1 MPVLLRGLSRT
12 GPSLYIY
19 CVRMRQR
26 RKMLRGR
33 AFALL
38 LGGMAATAACAAPA
52 AELSLLDI
60 RFGDRSETTR
70 VVLDLS
76 GPTRYR
82 VFALSQPHRIVVD
95 MQPMTARV
103 AASGRGGGGLVLGY
117 RFARFSASV
126 SRLVLD
132 VAVRARVERSFLLP
146 PDAGLGYR
154 LVIDLG
160 RAGALAP
167 DRPAAAAATEPPTP
181 LPQAR
186 PRPPRWR
193 TVAVDAGHGGAD
205 PGAIGANGMYEKD
218 LTLPY
223 ARALKR
229 ALEAVPGYR
238 VVLTRDRD
246 VYIPLRR
253 RIAIA
258 RAAGA
263 DLFVSLHVDS
273 VKNPATRGASA
284 YTLSET
290 ASDKEAAALAAK
302 ENRADVI
309 AGVDL
314 NRQNDDVVANILIDL
329 TQRDTKNRSARYA
342 NLVLAEFRKS
352 FRVLKRSH
360 RFAGFAVLKAPDVPS
375 VLVELGYLSNRDDVR
390 YLSSAAGRR
399 TMVAAMVRATQAY
412 FDQIEALE

>member
-1 MPVLLRGLSRT
+1 MS
-12 GPSLYIY
+12 I
-19 CVRMRQR
+19 VRMRQR
-26 RKMLRGR
+26 RKILMAR

-38 LGGMAATAACAAPA
+38 LAAMAATIPRAAAA

-60 RFGDRSETTR
+60 RFGDHTETTR

-82 VFALSQPHRIVVD
+82 AFALSQPDRIVVD

-103 AASGRGGGGLVLGY
+103 AASGRARTGLVLGY
-117 RFARFSASV
+117 RFARYSASA

-132 VAVRARVERSFLLP
+132 VAAPARIERSFLLP
-146 PDAGLGYR
+146 PDGGLGHR
-154 LVIDLG
+154 LVIDLA
-160 RAGALAP
+160 RAST
-167 DRPAAAAATEPPTP
+167 PAAAPGRSVATAATKPRTP
-181 LPQAR
+181 VPRAR
-186 PRPPRWR
+186 PGPRRPR
-193 TVAVDAGHGGAD
+193 TIAVDAGHGGAD
-205 PGAIGANGMYEKD
+205 PGAIGVNGVYEKD

-223 ARALKR
+223 ARALKT

-246 VYIPLRR
+246 KYIPLRR

-258 RAAGA
+258 RAADA
-263 DLFVSLHVDS
+263 DLFISLHVDS
-273 VKNPATRGASA
+273 LKNRAMRGASV

-302 ENRADVI
+302 ENRSDII

-314 NRQNDDVVANILIDL
+314 RGQNDEVTTGILIDL
-329 TQRDTKNRSARYA
+329 TQRETKNRSARYA
-342 NLVLAEFRKS
+342 NLVLAEIRKS
-352 FRVLKRSH
+352 ARVLKRSH

-375 VLVELGYLSNRDDVR
+375 ILVELGYLSNRDDVR
-390 YLSSAAGRR
+390 YLSSASGRR
-399 TMVAAMVRATQAY
+399 ALVAAIVRATQAY
-412 FDQIEALE
+412 FRQIEALE

>member
-1 MPVLLRGLSRT
+1 
-12 GPSLYIY
+12 
-19 CVRMRQR
+19 
-26 RKMLRGR
+26 MLRAR
-33 AFALL
+33 ALALL
-38 LGGMAATAACAAPA
+38 LGAMAATAACAAPA

-103 AASGRGGGGLVLGY
+103 AASGRTGAGLVLGY
-117 RFARFSASV
+117 RFGRFSASV

-132 VAVRARVERSFLLP
+132 VAERARIERSFLLP

-160 RAGALAP
+160 RAPAP
-167 DRPAAAAATEPPTP
+167 GQAAAAAAAKPPTP
-181 LPQAR
+181 LPRAR
-186 PRPPRWR
+186 PGPRRWR

-205 PGAIGANGMYEKD
+205 PGAIGANGVYEKD

-238 VVLTRDRD
+238 VVLTRARD

-258 RAAGA
+258 REAGA

-302 ENRADVI
+302 ENRADII

-314 NRQNDDVVANILIDL
+314 NRQNDEVTSILIDL
-329 TQRDTKNRSARYA
+329 TQRETKNRSARYA

-390 YLSSAAGRR
+390 YLSSASGRR

>member
-1 MPVLLRGLSRT
+1 
-12 GPSLYIY
+12 
-19 CVRMRQR
+19 
-26 RKMLRGR
+26 MLRAG

-38 LGGMAATAACAAPA
+38 LGAMAATTARAATA

-60 RFGDRSETTR
+60 RFGDHVQTTR

-82 VFALSQPHRIVVD
+82 AFALSQPDRIVVD

-103 AASGRGGGGLVLGY
+103 AASGRAGVGLVRGY
-117 RFARFSASV
+117 RFARFSATA

-132 VAVRARVERSFLLP
+132 VAVPARIERSFLLP
-146 PDAGLGYR
+146 PDDALGHR

-160 RAGALAP
+160 RAAAP
-167 DRPAAAAATEPPTP
+167 APGRPVAEGATEPRTP
-181 LPQAR
+181 LPRAR
-186 PRPPRWR
+186 PGPRRLR
-193 TVAVDAGHGGAD
+193 TIAVDAGHGGAD
-205 PGAIGANGMYEKD
+205 PGAIGANGVYEKD

-229 ALEAVPGYR
+229 ALKAVPGYR

-246 VYIPLRR
+246 AYVPLRR

-258 RAAGA
+258 REAGA
-263 DLFVSLHVDS
+263 DLFISLHADS
-273 VKNPATRGASA
+273 LKNRATRGASV

-302 ENRADVI
+302 ENRSDII

-314 NRQNDDVVANILIDL
+314 DRQNDEVTSILIDL
-329 TQRDTKNRSARYA
+329 TQRETKNRSARYA
-342 NLVLAEFRKS
+342 ALVLAEIRKS
-352 FRVLKRSH
+352 ARVLKRSH

-375 VLVELGYLSNRDDVR
+375 ILVELGYLSNHEEARF
-390 YLSSAAGRR
+390 LSSASGRR
-399 TMVAAMVRATQAY
+399 TLVAAIVRATRTY
-412 FDQIEALE
+412 FRQIEALE

>member
-1 MPVLLRGLSRT
+1 
-12 GPSLYIY
+12 
-19 CVRMRQR
+19 
-26 RKMLRGR
+26 MLRAG

-38 LGGMAATAACAAPA
+38 LGAMAATTARTATA

-60 RFGDRSETTR
+60 RFGDHTETTR

-82 VFALSQPHRIVVD
+82 AFALSQPHRIVVD

-103 AASGRGGGGLVLGY
+103 AASGRAGVGLVLGY
-117 RFARFSASV
+117 RFARFSASA

-132 VAVRARVERSFLLP
+132 VAAPARIERSFLLP
-146 PDAGLGYR
+146 PEGGLGHR
-154 LVIDLG
+154 LVIDL
-160 RAGALAP
+160 RRSAAAAP
-167 DRPAAAAATEPPTP
+167 APGRPAAAAAPAPPTP
-181 LPQAR
+181 LPAAR
-186 PRPPRWR
+186 PGPRRVR
-193 TVAVDAGHGGAD
+193 TIAVDAGHGGAD
-205 PGAIGANGMYEKD
+205 PGAIGANGVYEKD

-246 VYIPLRR
+246 EYIPLRR

-258 RAAGA
+258 REAGA
-263 DLFVSLHVDS
+263 DLFVSLHADS
-273 VKNPATRGASA
+273 LKNRATRGASV

-302 ENRADVI
+302 ENRSDVI

-314 NRQNDDVVANILIDL
+314 NRQNDEVTGILIDL
-329 TQRDTKNRSARYA
+329 SQRDTKNSSARYA
-342 NLVLAEFRKS
+342 NLLLAEIRKS
-352 FRVLKRSH
+352 ARVLKRSH

-375 VLVELGYLSNRDDVR
+375 VLVELGYLSNHDEARF
-390 YLSSAAGRR
+390 LSSASGRR
-399 TMVAAMVRATQAY
+399 TLVAAIVRATRAY
-412 FDQIEALE
+412 FRQTEALE

>member
-1 MPVLLRGLSRT
+1 
-12 GPSLYIY
+12 
-19 CVRMRQR
+19 
-26 RKMLRGR
+26 MLRAR

-38 LGGMAATAACAAPA
+38 LGGMAATTACAAPA

-60 RFGDRSETTR
+60 RFGDRSGTTR

-103 AASGRGGGGLVLGY
+103 AASGRAGGGLVLGY

-132 VAVRARVERSFLLP
+132 VAAPAQVERSFLLP

-160 RAGALAP
+160 KAGGAAPGRA
-167 DRPAAAAATEPPTP
+167 AAAAATEPPTP
-181 LPQAR
+181 LPRAR
-186 PRPPRWR
+186 PGPRRWR

-205 PGAIGANGMYEKD
+205 PGAIGANGVYEKD

-238 VVLTRDRD
+238 VVLTRARD
-246 VYIPLRR
+246 EYLPLRR

-258 RAAGA
+258 REAGA
-263 DLFVSLHVDS
+263 DLFVSLHADS

-302 ENRADVI
+302 ENRSDII

-314 NRQNDDVVANILIDL
+314 NRQNDEVTSILIDL
-329 TQRDTKNRSARYA
+329 TQRETKNRSARYA

-390 YLSSAAGRR
+390 YLSSASGRQ
-399 TMVAAMVRATQAY
+399 TLVAALVRATRAY
-412 FDQIEALE
+412 FNQIEALE

>member
-1 MPVLLRGLSRT
+1 
-12 GPSLYIY
+12 
-19 CVRMRQR
+19 
-26 RKMLRGR
+26 MLRGR

-103 AASGRGGGGLVLGY
+103 AASRRAGGGLVLGY

-132 VAVRARVERSFLLP
+132 VAVPARVERSFLLP

-160 RAGALAP
+160 RAGAPAP
-167 DRPAAAAATEPPTP
+167 GQPAAAVATKPPTP

-186 PRPPRWR
+186 PRPPRLR

-205 PGAIGANGMYEKD
+205 PGAIGTNGVYEKD

-229 ALEAVPGYR
+229 SLEAVPGYR

-246 VYIPLRR
+246 VYLPLRR

-258 RAAGA
+258 REAGA

-302 ENRADVI
+302 ENRADII

-314 NRQNDDVVANILIDL
+314 NRQNDEVTSILIDL
-329 TQRDTKNRSARYA
+329 TQRETKNRSARYA

-399 TMVAAMVRATQAY
+399 TLVAALVRATRAY